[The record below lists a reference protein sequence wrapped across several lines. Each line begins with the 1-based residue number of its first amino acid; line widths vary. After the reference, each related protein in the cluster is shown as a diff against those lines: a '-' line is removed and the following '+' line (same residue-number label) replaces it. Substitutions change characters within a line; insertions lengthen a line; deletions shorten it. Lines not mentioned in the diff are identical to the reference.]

1 LSSADSRLDPAGSLE
16 AAAAVLEAG
25 GVVAIPTD
33 TLYGLAA
40 RVDDE
45 AAIARLFEIKQRPSD
60 RSLAVLVADQNQA
73 RSLASSVAA
82 PLERM
87 MERLWP
93 GGVTVV
99 VEADPI
105 ASRLVAAADGTV
117 GLRCPDHRW
126 VCDLARRVGPL
137 ATTSANLH
145 GQDPVQ
151 DATGVAQTFGSALEL
166 IVDGGRCDGRASTV
180 VAVRGAEIVILRDGA
195 VDADTVRAATGDRDS
210 TS

>member
-1 LSSADSRLDPAGSLE
+1 LSSADARVDPAGSLE
-16 AAAAVLEAG
+16 AAAAALQAG

-45 AAIARLFEIKQRPSD
+45 AAIARLFEIKQRPQE
-60 RSLAVLVADQNQA
+60 RSLAVLVADQDQA
-73 RSLASSVAA
+73 RGLAADVAV
-82 PLERM
+82 PLEQV

-105 ASRLVAAADGTV
+105 SSRLVAATDGTV

-126 VCDLARRVGPL
+126 VRDLARRVGPL

-145 GQDPVQ
+145 GQDPSP
-151 DATGVAQTFGSALEL
+151 DANGVALSFGSAVEL

-180 VAVRGAEIVILRDGA
+180 VAVHGAEIVILRDGA
-195 VDADTVRAATGDRDS
+195 VDAATVRAATGDRDS